1 VEDFQ
6 QVQEREKQRKPCNE
20 QSERRKK
27 RKGSETLHY
36 MNPLL
41 GFPVYFLDSFAH
53 TLPYVNPV
61 PGFPAW
67 FLDS

>member
-1 VEDFQ
+1 
-6 QVQEREKQRKPCNE
+6 VQEREKQRKPSNE

-27 RKGSETLHY
+27 RKCSKTLPY
-36 MNPLL
+36 INPLL
-41 GFPVYFLDSFAH
+41 GLPVFFLDSFAH

-61 PGFPAW
+61 PGFSAL